1 MMLFK
6 ILILHSVAEVQQDE
20 GEIPQAF
27 QASLIEI
34 LGNFLNGT
42 LSALN
47 KLEQIAEQ
55 KDCYCGDPS
64 TENTVECDKC

>member
-1 MMLFK
+1 MKLLCCELSQAVCQAHIEIPAAMMLFK

-34 LGNFLNGT
+34 LGTFLNGT

-47 KLEQIAEQ
+47 KLE
-55 KDCYCGDPS
+55 
-64 TENTVECDKC
+64 